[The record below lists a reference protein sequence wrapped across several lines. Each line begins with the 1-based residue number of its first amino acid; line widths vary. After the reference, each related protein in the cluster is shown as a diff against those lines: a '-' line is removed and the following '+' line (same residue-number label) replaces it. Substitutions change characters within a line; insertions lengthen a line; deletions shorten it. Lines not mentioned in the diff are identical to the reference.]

1 MTAWRA
7 IASRVGRRAIVG
19 VAAAACLALAA
30 ACGGGDSTA
39 RLERAQSL
47 ESYAV
52 PMPPMPAGTMA
63 RSGASPPFPEDPTQ
77 LRSPLS
83 PWPLAGPA
91 LAEAASLFRIYC
103 ATCHG
108 AEGRGDGPMAELLG
122 VPVRDLT
129 DSTVAELADG
139 EIYGTITRGSG
150 QMLGLGGLIPGERE
164 RWLLVGAVRS
174 AAGGALRGASPRP

>member
-7 IASRVGRRAIVG
+7 IASRMLSGSIVRLA
-19 VAAAACLALAA
+19 VAACLALAA
-30 ACGGGDSTA
+30 ACGDGDSTA
-39 RLERAQSL
+39 RLERAENL

-52 PMPPMPAGTMA
+52 PMPPMPEGTVARAGA
-63 RSGASPPFPEDPTQ
+63 PPPFPEDPTQ

-108 AEGRGDGPMAELLG
+108 AEGRGNGPMAELLG

-139 EIYGTITRGSG
+139 EIYTVITRGSG
-150 QMLGLGGLIPGERE
+150 QMLGLRGLIRGERE
-164 RWLLVGAVRS
+164 RWLLVGAVRA
-174 AAGGALRGASPRP
+174 AAGRRDTTPQP